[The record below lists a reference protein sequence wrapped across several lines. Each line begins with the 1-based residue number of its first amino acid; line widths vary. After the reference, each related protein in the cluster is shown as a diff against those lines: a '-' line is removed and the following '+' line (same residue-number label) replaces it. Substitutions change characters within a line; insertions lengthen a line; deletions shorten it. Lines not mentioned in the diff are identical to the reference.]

1 MLQEEIQEA
10 IKKNLPQ
17 QVGES
22 LQKRLKDLEDKEKE
36 FSLLKVQNSDLQNSY
51 NSLKKESSQKDDNLI
66 ILNKITEKTKDLD
79 NRENKLQIEILTI
92 RLEESNKRSEICKD
106 LVQTVF
112 RNPTFK
118 TIEQS
123 WGTRSVDD
131 FYSING
137 CLNKQN
143 RTEPDNKRTEISTE
157 QTD

>member
-36 FSLLKVQNSDLQNSY
+36 LSLLKIQNSNLQNSY
-51 NSLKKESSQKDDNLI
+51 NTLKKELLEKDDNLI
-66 ILNKITEKTKDLD
+66 ILNKITEKSKDLD
-79 NRENKLQIEILTI
+79 NRQNKLEIELLTI
-92 RLEESNKRSEICKD
+92 KLEESNKRSEICKD

-123 WGTRSVDD
+123 WGTRTVDD
-131 FYSING
+131 FYSTNG

-143 RTEPDNKRTEISTE
+143 RIEPDNKRTEIITE